1 MHVLV
6 TGAGGFVGRG
16 LVRTLLRV
24 GRIGAHTLLR
34 LSAFDLALPSIGD
47 DAPREVLRGCA
58 GDLTDPAWVDAML
71 SDAPPVDFVFHLA
84 SIPGGAAEQDYAASR
99 AVNLDA
105 TLALL
110 ERCKAQV
117 DGGGPSPVFV
127 FASSIAVFGAMPDV
141 VTDASPT
148 RPTMTYGAQKLVGEI
163 LVDDFDRRGWI
174 DGRSLR
180 LPGVLARPPA
190 RTGQLSAFLSD
201 MIREVGAGR
210 PFTCPAGPDATTWA
224 SSLPCVVES
233 LLHGATVQRARLSG
247 RSVFTLP
254 CMRFTMGELADA
266 IGAVRGVPARSLVR
280 WAPDERIERWFGRF
294 PPLVAEAAT
303 AAGFRGDADLATLVR
318 RAVELDD

>member
-1 MHVLV
+1 
-6 TGAGGFVGRG
+6 
-16 LVRTLLRV
+16 
-24 GRIGAHTLLR
+24 
-34 LSAFDLALPSIGD
+34 
-47 DAPREVLRGCA
+47 
-58 GDLTDPAWVDAML
+58 
-71 SDAPPVDFVFHLA
+71 
-84 SIPGGAAEQDYAASR
+84 
-99 AVNLDA
+99 
-105 TLALL
+105 
-110 ERCKAQV
+110 
-117 DGGGPSPVFV
+117 
-127 FASSIAVFGAMPDV
+127 
-141 VTDASPT
+141 
-148 RPTMTYGAQKLVGEI
+148 
-163 LVDDFDRRGWI
+163 
-174 DGRSLR
+174 
-180 LPGVLARPPA
+180 VLARPPA